1 MIALSTVESRHVSD
15 IVNISKSFNF
25 KRIVSLTR
33 QNCSRDFIER
43 TFKCATLALDF
54 NLLEI
59 LIQLAEF
66 SRVSGPGKG

>member
-1 MIALSTVESRHVSD
+1 MLALSTVESSHVSD
-15 IVNISKSFNF
+15 IVNISKSF